1 MFDKKTL
8 SLLFGMIGLL
18 LMIYFMSKIIN
29 FRQLVNIRPYDTAT
43 TSAQMSPGIKKG
55 FSDLLK

>member
-8 SLLFGMIGLL
+8 SLLLGMIGLL
-18 LMIYFMSKIIN
+18 AMIYFMSKIIN
-29 FRQLVNIRPYDTAT
+29 FQHLINIRPYDTAT
-43 TSAQMSPGIKKG
+43 TSAQMSPGTKKG